1 MTRRSLALALV
12 GEVGELVELLQWLPA
27 DRALNASK
35 HRIGSSPDDA
45 GVECQRSAESGAP

>member
-45 GVECQRSAESGAP
+45 GVECQ